1 MEIMEIMEIADTA
14 EIAESRDGAG
24 RRIALERRRACRLPA
39 IHGFVRQ
46 ATTACLPRLTR
57 QPPPGNPHMNAQPQQ
72 SQILQ
77 ELQVQQDFDAEIELE
92 RRIDFLARYLQD
104 SGRLA
109 YVLGISGG
117 VDSLVAGALAQR
129 AVARLR
135 AQGRQATF
143 VAMRL
148 PYGEQRDDAE
158 AQRCIDFIAPDQV
171 HTLDIRAS
179 VEAVRQGLHSAGV
192 DLGDAKAEDFLAGN
206 IKARMRMVA
215 QYAVAGASGG
225 LVIGTDHA
233 AEALMGFFT
242 KHGDGAADILP
253 LAGLSK
259 RRVRLLGFA
268 LGAPADLVNKV
279 PTADLESLSPQR
291 PDEQSFGVDYQ
302 TIDDFLEGR
311 PIDPAAQRIIVDT
324 YAASAHK
331 RNPPARPLPAAS
343 REQGAA

>member
-1 MEIMEIMEIADTA
+1 MTTQM
-14 EIAESRDGAG
+14 
-24 RRIALERRRACRLPA
+24 
-39 IHGFVRQ
+39 RQ
-46 ATTACLPRLTR
+46 
-57 QPPPGNPHMNAQPQQ
+57 QD
-72 SQILQ
+72 ILQ
-77 ELQVQQDFDAEIELE
+77 ELQVQQDFEAEGELE
-92 RRIDFLARYLQD
+92 RRIDFLARYLRD

-129 AVARLR
+129 AVTRLR
-135 AQGRQATF
+135 AQGGQATF

-148 PYGEQRDDAE
+148 PYGTQRDEAE
-158 AQRCIDFIAPDQV
+158 AQRCIDFIAPDKV
-171 HTLDIRAS
+171 HTLDIRAA
-179 VEAVRQGLHSAGV
+179 VEAIRQALRTAGV
-192 DLGDAKAEDFLAGN
+192 DLGDAAAEDFLAGN
-206 IKARMRMVA
+206 VKARMRMVA
-215 QYAVAGASGG
+215 QYAVAGATGG

-259 RRVRLLGFA
+259 RRVRSLGFA

-279 PTADLESLSPQR
+279 PTADLETLAPQR

-311 PIDPAAQRIIVDT
+311 PIDPAAERIIVRNYT
-324 YAASAHK
+324 ASAHK
-331 RNPPARPLPAAS
+331 RSPPARPSGQKESNP
-343 REQGAA
+343 